1 MRMLLAMLTLFIAAP
16 ATAGGEADPAR
27 RIDDNRI
34 TVSGISAGAAMAQQ
48 LHFAF
53 PELFSGAGLIA
64 PVPWGCAEG
73 SVTTALGRCTKS
85 TDSAMPVD
93 QFLDAIRAAAEGGRI
108 GDVSLL
114 RDDRAWLFHGT
125 LDAAVAEPVSRAAE
139 AVYVVF
145 LDREAVAWV
154 GDVPAAHHF
163 PTRDL
168 GHACDVMEAPFV
180 GSCDYDAAGQ
190 MLQFLYPGL
199 ESPRAETPAALQAV
213 MLPGAASA
221 GLAETAWLYLPESC
235 PETGCRLHLVLHGC
249 LQSEAQAGMQFMEL
263 SGYLPWAAANQIL
276 LAFPQV
282 AASPVNPLG
291 CWDWWGYTGAGY
303 LNREAPQMQVLSDWI
318 RSLRQ

>member
-1 MRMLLAMLTLFIAAP
+1 
-16 ATAGGEADPAR
+16 
-27 RIDDNRI
+27 
-34 TVSGISAGAAMAQQ
+34 
-48 LHFAF
+48 
-53 PELFSGAGLIA
+53 
-64 PVPWGCAEG
+64 
-73 SVTTALGRCTKS
+73 
-85 TDSAMPVD
+85 
-93 QFLDAIRAAAEGGRI
+93 
-108 GDVSLL
+108 
-114 RDDRAWLFHGT
+114 
-125 LDAAVAEPVSRAAE
+125 
-139 AVYVVF
+139 
-145 LDREAVAWV
+145 
-154 GDVPAAHHF
+154 
-163 PTRDL
+163 
-168 GHACDVMEAPFV
+168 MEAPFV